1 MVFILIIYFG
11 VFQEIKDLSMTINT
25 VVHQM
30 NFWRLIAFSLHDFSP
45 KTLNFASSNENYYNA
60 RYV

>member
-11 VFQEIKDLSMTINT
+11 VFQEIKDLYMTVKT

-30 NFWRLIAFSLHDFSP
+30 NKSVFWRLIAFSLHDWP
-45 KTLNFASSNENYYNA
+45 NTLNFASGNENYY
-60 RYV
+60 